1 MKHGLAATE
10 IVQPCSAVDKGQW
23 KQFVRS
29 RVNEIL
35 GATRKDRWRHCPG
48 EINPADIGSRG

>member
-35 GATRKDRWRHCPG
+35 GATRRIDG
-48 EINPADIGSRG
+48 DIVLGKSTLQT